1 MGPFI
6 PCRKEEV
13 QGSCPEACLLL
24 YFFLRVRRSVEE
36 GRWSANERACV
47 LRFLRE
53 FGTAF
58 LGNRSPAFD
67 AYLRQ
72 RIRSEDRLCW
82 RAEREAAL
90 RLKKTEEE
98 FLKYSRVA
106 RIATADERG
115 MPHVVPVC
123 HLWEQGCVYFGTARE
138 SKKVHNLER
147 NSQIALAVDDYTDAW
162 RTCGVC
168 CCKGMHNW
176 SAEERNFGVSA
187 SCSIKNFRSM
197 KKRLRWKRTTP
208 SLCVSF
214 PKGLFAGACRP
225 VLTEAVSFS

>member
-98 FLKYSRVA
+98 FLKHSRVA

-123 HLWEQGCVYFGTARE
+123 HLWERGYVYFGTARE

-147 NSQIALAVDDYTDAW
+147 NSQIALHRRLGALAGSAAARACTTDQPRSAISAHPQTALSKISAV
-162 RTCGVC
+162 
-168 CCKGMHNW
+168 
-176 SAEERNFGVSA
+176 
-187 SCSIKNFRSM
+187 
-197 KKRLRWKRTTP
+197 
-208 SLCVSF
+208 
-214 PKGLFAGACRP
+214 
-225 VLTEAVSFS
+225 